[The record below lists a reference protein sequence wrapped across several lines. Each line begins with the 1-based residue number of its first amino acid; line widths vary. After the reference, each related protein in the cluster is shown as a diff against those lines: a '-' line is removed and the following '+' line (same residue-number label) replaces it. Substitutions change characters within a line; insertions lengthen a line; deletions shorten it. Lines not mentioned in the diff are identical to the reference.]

1 MSLLKNFKKDP
12 LCHTEF
18 ISASYGINVL
28 ETLKQ
33 VHGDK
38 YGVFQQ
44 YRMNGVKGE
53 NALCPSQL

>member
-33 VHGDK
+33 VQKGDK

-44 YRMNGVKGE
+44 HRMN
-53 NALCPSQL
+53 

>member
-12 LCHTEF
+12 LCHAEF

-28 ETLKQ
+28 EILKQ
-33 VHGDK
+33 VQGDK

-44 YRMNGVKGE
+44 YRMN
-53 NALCPSQL
+53 